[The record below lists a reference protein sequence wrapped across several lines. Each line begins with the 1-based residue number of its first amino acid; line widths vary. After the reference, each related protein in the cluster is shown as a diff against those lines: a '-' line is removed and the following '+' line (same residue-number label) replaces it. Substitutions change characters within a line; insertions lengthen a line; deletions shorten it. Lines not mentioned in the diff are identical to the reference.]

1 MNTLSKFSVITLTTV
16 TSLVIVTTVFAVN
29 LPPQAAS
36 RGASQATIARQAA
49 QTRLQDAKLKS
60 CQARENAIKQ
70 RSSSLTQLVT
80 TMEEKFD
87 RIEKRVEDYY
97 NSKVVSSGKTVSNY
111 ASLISDIQTKKAAVP
126 SALTKAQNDVTDF
139 SCTSDNPKVQMTQFR
154 VDMQS
159 AKAALKDYRTSI
171 KNLIVAVHSVT
182 GEQNKSPESSK
193 SGGNK

>member
-1 MNTLSKFSVITLTTV
+1 MNTLSKFSAIALATV
-16 TSLVIVTTVFAVN
+16 TSLVIATTAFAVN
-29 LPPQAAS
+29 LPPQVAN
-36 RGASQATIARQAA
+36 RPDV
-49 QTRLQDAKLKS
+49 QTRLQDAKLKA

-70 RSSSLTQLVT
+70 RSSSLTKLVT

-97 NSKVVSSGKTVSNY
+97 NSKVAPSGKTVSNY
-111 ASLISDIQTKKAAVP
+111 ANLISDIQTKKAAVP
-126 SALTKAQNDVTDF
+126 AALTKAQNDATDF
-139 SCTSDNPKVQMTQFR
+139 SCISDNPKAQMTQFR

-182 GEQNKSPESSK
+182 GETNRSPESSK
-193 SGGNK
+193 SGGDK